1 MKLGFPA
8 LALGL
13 IGSLLIGSIA
23 LARTP
28 DPERFPSLDALE
40 KDARARKT
48 AEERAAAEA
57 ARDPIQEAIDAYRD
71 KLVPVTDYARVVQI
85 LRASEGDEAS
95 YRQRAKD
102 ALVARFEAENKADVK
117 VLKAKKEISLEIVD
131 LMRLS
136 KDDDG
141 RALVYEIFGVWHG
154 RALRQS
160 GFKPG
165 DSARKRTRAYKKMKE
180 HLER

>member
-1 MKLGFPA
+1 MKLGLPA
-8 LALGL
+8 LTLGL
-13 IGSLLIGSIA
+13 IGSLLLGSIA

-28 DPERFPSLDALE
+28 DAERFPSLDALE

-48 AEERAAAEA
+48 AQERAAAEA
-57 ARDPIQEAIDAYRD
+57 ARDPLQEAIDAYRD
-71 KLVPVTDYARVVQI
+71 KLVPVTDYARVVEL
-85 LRASEGDEAS
+85 LRASEGEEAE

-102 ALVARFEAENKADVK
+102 ALVARFEAENRADVK
-117 VLKAKKEISLEIVD
+117 VLKAKREISLEIVD

-141 RALVYEIFGVWHG
+141 RALVYEIFQVWH
-154 RALRQS
+154 RRFLQQS
-160 GFKPG
+160 GYKPG

-180 HLER
+180 LLER